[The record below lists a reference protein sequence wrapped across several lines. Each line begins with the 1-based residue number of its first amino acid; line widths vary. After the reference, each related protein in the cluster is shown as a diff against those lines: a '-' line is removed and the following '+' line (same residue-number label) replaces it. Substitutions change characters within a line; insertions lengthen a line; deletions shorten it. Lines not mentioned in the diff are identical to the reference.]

1 MTDPHNGC
9 STTLRDAHPDHD
21 GMLPIRLAVS
31 PNGVSLYA
39 EGYGDCGSTEGHGTP
54 VFIEL
59 YKGELRVLVWADIN
73 QEDPTHVIPLGGA
86 REDRR
91 QRDDG
96 LGG

>member
-1 MTDPHNGC
+1 MSETHSPC

-21 GMLPIRLAVS
+21 GKLPIRFAVS

-39 EGYGDCGSTEGHGTP
+39 EGHGDCGSAEGHGTP

-73 QEDPTHVIPLGGA
+73 REDPTHTISLAGA
-86 REDRR
+86 RSDRR
-91 QRDDG
+91 HPDG
-96 LGG
+96 EE

>member
-1 MTDPHNGC
+1 MTQPHNPC
-9 STTLRDAHPDHD
+9 STTLRDAHPDH
-21 GMLPIRLAVS
+21 GEKLPIRLAVS

-39 EGYGDCGSTEGHGTP
+39 EGYGDCGSAEGHGTP

-73 QEDPTHVIPLGGA
+73 QEDPTDIIPLGGA

-91 QRDDG
+91 QPDE
-96 LGG
+96 